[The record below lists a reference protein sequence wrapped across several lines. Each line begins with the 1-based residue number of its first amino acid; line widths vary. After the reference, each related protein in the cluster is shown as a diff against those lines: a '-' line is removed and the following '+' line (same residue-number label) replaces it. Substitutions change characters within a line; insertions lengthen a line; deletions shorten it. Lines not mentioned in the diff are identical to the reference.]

1 MGKKQEGAPPP
12 HPHTVIMWVVG
23 VLLTTSVALCG
34 LFFKASAQTTTNIAD
49 GNIVSVPGNQNNVTV
64 QAPPR
69 ERKQLG
75 GGFGCANSKG
85 VKMFNNYSHDNAGEG
100 LGLHG
105 CDDAEVTGNISEHN
119 GYPAGAK

>member
-34 LFFKASAQTTTNIAD
+34 LFFKASAQTTVPTSPTAKIA
-49 GNIVSVPGNQNNVTV
+49 SVPGNQNNVTV

-75 GGFGCANSKG
+75 GGFGCANSR
-85 VKMFNNYSHDNAGEG
+85 E
-100 LGLHG
+100 
-105 CDDAEVTGNISEHN
+105 
-119 GYPAGAK
+119 

>member
-49 GNIVSVPGNQNNVTV
+49 GNIVSVPGNQNNVTFKRRPANASSSAV
-64 QAPPR
+64 VSDAPTPR
-69 ERKQLG
+69 E
-75 GGFGCANSKG
+75 
-85 VKMFNNYSHDNAGEG
+85 
-100 LGLHG
+100 
-105 CDDAEVTGNISEHN
+105 
-119 GYPAGAK
+119 

>member
-85 VKMFNNYSHDNAGEG
+85 VRCSTTTLMTM
-100 LGLHG
+100 L
-105 CDDAEVTGNISEHN
+105 
-119 GYPAGAK
+119 AKDSACMAVMMPK